1 MGTRRYGSF
10 RVWSATLRGVEAV
23 PVQVEVVISA
33 GMPSFCIVGMP
44 DAAIQEARERIRAAL
59 RACGFDMPREKTV
72 VNLAPGSL
80 RKSGSGFDLP
90 IAVALLAATSQ
101 INPAHVLDRLLVG
114 ELSLAGEVR
123 VVPGLLAYALC
134 ARSRGLGFVCA
145 APSTEL
151 PSLSGL
157 EQLRVQGLGDFRRQE
172 LLPSAACKQQWR
184 ADQPDFRDIAGHEG
198 AKRALQIAAAGG
210 HGVLMIG
217 PPGSGKTMLAQ
228 RLPSILPPLTERE
241 MIESAV
247 IHSVA
252 GESIAP
258 IMAGQRPFRQP
269 HHSTSTAGLIGG
281 GNPLRPGEITLA
293 HNGVLFL
300 DELAEFK
307 PSVLQSIRQ
316 PMESGVVSLARADG
330 KVSFP
335 ARFSLVGAANPCP
348 CGFSADPERTCRCT
362 DKQVIT
368 YQNRMGGPLLD
379 RMDMRIDVRRIP
391 SEQVL
396 AAGQGVSSQELRS
409 GVEAARAFA
418 VERRRSQKRAKQQE
432 GVTVGGQLAG
442 IGGSTTQQI
451 IESCCLTTS
460 ARRFLEQTS
469 KAYAMSGRGMVRTLN
484 VARTI
489 ADLDAR
495 ARVGE
500 ADIAE
505 ALSLRLQDV
514 DAR

>member
-80 RKSGSGFDLP
+80 RKTGSGFDLP
-90 IAVALLAATSQ
+90 IAVALLAATAQ

-123 VVPGLLAYALC
+123 TVPGLLAYALC
-134 ARSRGLGFVCA
+134 ARAHGLGFVCA
-145 APSTEL
+145 PPVTEL

-157 EQLRVQGLGDFRRQE
+157 EQLRVQGLGDFRRDE
-172 LLPSAACKQQWR
+172 LAPSAPGNHRWC
-184 ADQPDFRDIAGHEG
+184 ADQPDFREIAGHEG

-217 PPGSGKTMLAQ
+217 PPGSGKTMLAE
-228 RLPSILPPLTERE
+228 RLPSILPPLSERE

-258 IMAGQRPFRQP
+258 IMAGRRPFRQP
-269 HHSTSTAGLIGG
+269 HHSTSAAGLVGG
-281 GNPLRPGEITLA
+281 GNPLRPGEATLA

-307 PSVLQSIRQ
+307 PSVLQCIRQ
-316 PMESGVVSLARADG
+316 PLESGVISIARADG

-348 CGFSADPERTCRCT
+348 CGFSGDPDLTCRCT
-362 DKQVIT
+362 DKQVVT

-396 AAGQGVSSQELRS
+396 SAGQGVSSEELRA
-409 GVEAARAFA
+409 GVEQARAFA
-418 VERRRSQKRAKQQE
+418 AERRRSQMRRRDQAE
-432 GVTVGGQLAG
+432 GGVEGT
-442 IGGSTTQQI
+442 GGSGRNAPQQI
-451 IESCCLTTS
+451 IESCCLTST
-460 ARRFLEQTS
+460 ARQLLEQVA
-469 KAYAMSGRGMVRTLN
+469 KASAMSGRGMVRTLS

-489 ADLDAR
+489 ADLDGR
-495 ARVGE
+495 ARVEE